1 MRQWLVAWLLAAPMA
16 TILPA
21 PVVAQEAGI
30 SIRADTAAGMR
41 PVLRVGAILD
51 NETLRAATASGIPV
65 RVNVRIE
72 LWRDGFFD
80 DLAGSRSWN
89 TALLYEPLGKR
100 YLVHAVGSDSRPIP
114 FDDYDSA
121 RRAVEGERLIDLRP
135 RRTGKYYYTATL
147 VIETLSLSDVQEL
160 ERWLQGELQP
170 AVSGD
175 RSLPGALGQ
184 GVKRLTIRLLRLP
197 TRRLE
202 ARSSSFVVSSLPDS
216 PDRP

>member
-1 MRQWLVAWLLAAPMA
+1 MRHWLVAWLLGAPMA
-16 TILPA
+16 TILST

-30 SIRADTAAGMR
+30 SVRADTAAGLR
-41 PVLRVGAILD
+41 PLLRVGAILD
-51 NETLRAATASGIPV
+51 NKTLREATASGIPV

-89 TALLYEPLGKR
+89 TALLYEPLARR
-100 YLVHAVGSDSRPIP
+100 YIVHAVGSDTPPIQ

-202 ARSSSFVVSSLPDS
+202 ARSSSFEVSSLGDS
-216 PDRP
+216 QDRP

>member
-16 TILPA
+16 TTLPA
-21 PVVAQEAGI
+21 PLDAQEANI
-30 SIRADTAAGMR
+30 SVRADTSAGMR
-41 PVLRVGAILD
+41 PVLRVGPILD
-51 NETLRAATASGIPV
+51 NQTLREATASGIPV

-89 TALLYEPLGKR
+89 TALLYEPLSRR
-100 YLVHAVGSDSRPIP
+100 YLVHAVGSDTPP
-114 FDDYDSA
+114 LQFDDYDSA
-121 RRAVEGERLIDLRP
+121 RRAMEGERMIDLRP

-202 ARSSSFVVSSLPDS
+202 ARSGSFEVSSLPDS
-216 PDRP
+216 PGRP

>member
-1 MRQWLVAWLLAAPMA
+1 MRQWLVAWLLAAPTA
-16 TILPA
+16 TILSA
-21 PVVAQEAGI
+21 PVAAQEPGI
-30 SIRADTAAGMR
+30 SVRADTAASLR
-41 PVLRVGAILD
+41 PVLRIGSILD
-51 NETLRAATASGIPV
+51 NQTLREATASGIPV
-65 RVNVRIE
+65 RIHVRIE

-80 DLAGSRSWN
+80 HLSGSRSWN
-89 TALLYEPLGKR
+89 TVLFYEPMGKR
-100 YLVHAVGSDSRPIP
+100 YLVRLVGSDAPPIQ
-114 FDDYDSA
+114 FDTYDQA

-147 VIETLSLSDVQEL
+147 VIETLSLSDLQEL

-175 RSLPGALGQ
+175 RSIPGALGQ
-184 GVKRLTIRLLRLP
+184 GAKRLAIRLLRLP

-202 ARSSSFVVSSLPDS
+202 ARSSSFEVSSLPDS